1 MKKGLLSLLAVALTI
16 VSCQNYDDKFDELTK
31 IVNTLKT
38 DVAGITDVKTTL
50 GDLKSKVEGVTASL
64 LTIQQADQTEE
75 VAAVLAKLTDAAADI
90 DKLELALADGVASAA
105 DLKVI
110 TDALALVST
119 NVDTLLSATGEVSG
133 GIIINSTATLATA
146 ETFILLTSPSP
157 AAYVVTGIVNID
169 HSALTADEITKA
181 NELTSKIL
189 GVGASLT
196 TSGSVQL
203 PKLSYVT
210 GAYTRNGRTAPTD
223 PQLTSV
229 GGDLTVSGYQ
239 ETISYPALTSVL
251 GNIAISVPAS
261 VTSVDLSGITT
272 VAAGKTFQ
280 AGAATFAKATT
291 VNTGQFVMTSVS
303 AAKATT
309 VKLGQATAAGLT
321 ITAPIATLIEANSI
335 TTLSDGGLTVTA
347 TDTTN
352 VFFTKLKTQTGSIT
366 VGTKVAQFHIPA
378 LVTVG
383 ASISVKAGVIA
394 ATAMKTIANPVTF
407 TGASVVF
414 PAVTSISNKLTLT
427 GSGAAALDLGTAVL
441 VDGGSV
447 VSTATSIEI
456 GSTASTTLGNILNG
470 ATGPKVVKV
479 NAQTITVSLTAT
491 AAILTSLDI
500 TGKTTGQISN
510 ATLIDFTG
518 EFDCIGAMTSLKLAN
533 FGDALVG
540 IDGAPNSS
548 LLAVTTSG
556 NMESLKVYDLDGMTA
571 LTVGHSGWTFALAV
585 NESIIVHDSD
595 VLKSL
600 DLSGLTKLWIA
611 NIDENDLLAV
621 VTAPA
626 TTSLLANNS
635 YGQFTV
641 KANSIQA
648 TWTAAVAGGG
658 DEEILNPS
666 FTSWV
671 KYFVHLGTQ
680 GIVATD
686 SAVAAT
692 TADQFGFDLDY
703 DINGVGV
710 AGVFNA
716 QAGATGSGTIDTN
729 TELALIDANTP

>member
-1 MKKGLLSLLAVALTI
+1 
-16 VSCQNYDDKFDELTK
+16 
-31 IVNTLKT
+31 
-38 DVAGITDVKTTL
+38 VKTSL

-64 LTIQQADQTEE
+64 LTIQQADQTDE

-110 TDALALVST
+110 SDALGLVST

-272 VAAGKTFQ
+272 IATGKTFQ
-280 AGAATFAKATT
+280 TGAATFAKATT

-479 NAQTITVSLTAT
+479 NAQTISVSLTTT
-491 AAILTSLDI
+491 AGILTSLDI

-510 ATLIDFTG
+510 ATLIDFTSDNLG
-518 EFDCIGAMTSLKLAN
+518 IGAMTSLKLAN

-540 IDGAPNSS
+540 LDGAPNTS

-556 NMESLKVYDLDGMTA
+556 NMEKIEVYDLDGMTA

-585 NESIIVHDSD
+585 NESIIVQNND

-611 NIDENDLLAV
+611 NINENDLLAV

-635 YGQFTV
+635 Y
-641 KANSIQA
+641 
-648 TWTAAVAGGG
+648 
-658 DEEILNPS
+658 
-666 FTSWV
+666 
-671 KYFVHLGTQ
+671 
-680 GIVATD
+680 
-686 SAVAAT
+686 
-692 TADQFGFDLDY
+692 
-703 DINGVGV
+703 
-710 AGVFNA
+710 
-716 QAGATGSGTIDTN
+716 
-729 TELALIDANTP
+729 

>member
-38 DVAGITDVKTTL
+38 DVAGITDVKTSL

-64 LTIQQADQTEE
+64 LTIQQADQTDE

-110 TDALALVST
+110 SDALGLVST

-280 AGAATFAKATT
+280 SGAATFAKATT

-321 ITAPIATLIEANSI
+321 ITAPTATLIEANSI

-427 GSGAAALDLGTAVL
+427 GSGAAALDLGTAVF

-479 NAQTITVSLTAT
+479 NAQTISVSLTTT

-533 FGDALVG
+533 FGDAIVG
-540 IDGAPNSS
+540 TDGAPNTS

-626 TTSLLANNS
+626 TTTNLNNNS
-635 YGQFTV
+635 YGQFTI

-648 TWTAAVAGGG
+648 TWTAAVVGGG
-658 DEEILNPS
+658 DEELLNPS
-666 FTSWV
+666 FTTWFR
-671 KYFVHLGTQ
+671 YFIHLETQ

-686 SAVAAT
+686 NAVAGT
-692 TADQFGFDLDY
+692 TADQFGFELDY
-703 DINGVGV
+703 DIKGTGA
-710 AGVFNA
+710 AGTCA
-716 QAGATGSGTIDTN
+716 TEAGATLTGPITTT

>member
-38 DVAGITDVKTTL
+38 DVAGITDVKTSL

-280 AGAATFAKATT
+280 SGAATFAKATT

-479 NAQTITVSLTAT
+479 NAQTISVSLTTT
-491 AAILTSLDI
+491 AGILTSLDI

-533 FGDALVG
+533 FGDAIVG
-540 IDGAPNSS
+540 TDGAPNTS

-585 NESIIVHDSD
+585 NESIIVQNND

-611 NIDENDLLAV
+611 NINENDLLAV

-680 GIVATD
+680 GIVATN

-703 DINGVGV
+703 DINGVGA
-710 AGVFNA
+710 AGIFNA
-716 QAGATGSGTIDTN
+716 QAGATGTGTIDTT
-729 TELALIDANTP
+729 TELALIDSNTP

>member
-38 DVAGITDVKTTL
+38 DVAGITDVKTSL

-479 NAQTITVSLTAT
+479 NAQTISVSLTTT
-491 AAILTSLDI
+491 AGILTSLDI

-533 FGDALVG
+533 FGDAIVG
-540 IDGAPNSS
+540 TDGAPNTS

-556 NMESLKVYDLDGMTA
+556 NMEKIEVYDLDGMTA

-585 NESIIVHDSD
+585 NESIIVQNND

-611 NIDENDLLAV
+611 NINENDLLAV

-680 GIVATD
+680 GIVATN

-703 DINGVGV
+703 DINGVGA
-710 AGVFNA
+710 AGIFNA
-716 QAGATGSGTIDTN
+716 QAGATGTGTIDTT
-729 TELALIDANTP
+729 TELALIDSNTP

>member
-38 DVAGITDVKTTL
+38 DVAGITDVKTSL

-64 LTIQQADQTEE
+64 LTIQQADQTDE

-110 TDALALVST
+110 SDALGLVST

-280 AGAATFAKATT
+280 SGAATFAKATT
-291 VNTGQFVMTSVS
+291 VNTGKFVMTSVS

-427 GSGAAALDLGTAVL
+427 GSGGAALDLGAAVL

-479 NAQTITVSLTAT
+479 NAQTISVSLTTT
-491 AAILTSLDI
+491 AGILTSLDI

-533 FGDALVG
+533 FGDAIVG
-540 IDGAPNSS
+540 TDGAPNTS

-556 NMESLKVYDLDGMTA
+556 NMEKIEVYDLDGMTA

-626 TTSLLANNS
+626 TTTLLANNS

-648 TWTAAVAGGG
+648 TWTTAVPGGG

-680 GIVATD
+680 GIVATNA
-686 SAVAAT
+686 AVAAT
-692 TADQFGFDLDY
+692 TPDQFGFDLDY
-703 DINGVGV
+703 DFNGVGV

-716 QAGATGSGTIDTN
+716 QAGATGTGTIDTT
-729 TELALIDANTP
+729 TELALIDSNTP